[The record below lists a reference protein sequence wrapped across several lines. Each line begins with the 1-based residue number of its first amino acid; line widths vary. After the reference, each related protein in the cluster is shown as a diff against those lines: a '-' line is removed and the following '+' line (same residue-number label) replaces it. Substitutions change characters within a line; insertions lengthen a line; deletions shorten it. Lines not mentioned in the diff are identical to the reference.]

1 LDTLSEGLVQE
12 ALGRVLVGR
21 TAIFIAHRLST
32 IKGCD
37 RIVVLQDHTIVQDG
51 RFEELRDVPGLFRR
65 MVEQDRF

>member
-1 LDTLSEGLVQE
+1 LSEGLVQE
-12 ALGRVLVGR
+12 ALGRLLAGR

-37 RIVVLQDHTIVQDG
+37 RIVVLQDHTVVQDG
-51 RFEELRDVPGLFRR
+51 PFEQLRAVPGLFRR